1 MRGTIVYKRKKIIR
15 NGMIVL
21 FIIILIWNMLLGS
34 GKKEST
40 SFSLVNRL
48 FGTFQGT
55 VMKTIF
61 PLASFQTQE
70 RQIEK
75 KSWLEEGL
83 LIQMPF
89 ASYAMAHGNLT
100 EVTEDSYFYDLLL
113 EEQKKAV
120 ENDMSDI
127 PRIIEDEETD
137 DILAGMEAE
146 NAAAAKKNEEAAAA
160 EESAA
165 AAEEVLQTEQL
176 PEDGFLPVME
186 KQVQYDWSLYTSA
199 DSLIKEFYAVDST
212 TKADP
217 ELINLDKLLNRD
229 LTINKEGEGYQIL
242 IYHTHSQEAFIDS
255 VPGDKSTTIMGAG
268 DRLAQILTEKYGYRV
283 LHHTGEYDVEYR
295 DDAYSKALPEI
306 EKVLAEN
313 PEIQVVIDLH
323 RDEVAE
329 GTKLVTDF
337 QGRPTARFMFF
348 NGLSY
353 TRQTG
358 KISYLENE
366 NLEGNLAFSF
376 QMQAACN
383 EYFPGLT
390 RRIYLKGY
398 RYNMHLKERSL
409 LVEMGAQNNT
419 VEEIMNACDPLAQA
433 LDMVLSGMVY

>member
-89 ASYAMAHGNLT
+89 ASYAMALGTLT
-100 EVTEDSYFYDLLL
+100 EVTEDSYFYDLLV

-127 PRIIEDEETD
+127 PKIIEDEETD

>member
-1 MRGTIVYKRKKIIR
+1 MRGTVVYKWKRIIR
-15 NGMIVL
+15 IGMIGFLIV
-21 FIIILIWNMLLGS
+21 ILIWNMLLGS
-34 GKKEST
+34 GKKDSA
-40 SFSLVNRL
+40 SFSLVSGL
-48 FGTFQGT
+48 QGM
-55 VMKTIF
+55 VQKAVLKTIF
-61 PLASFQTQE
+61 PLASFQTGE
-70 RQIEK
+70 RPAGQR
-75 KSWLEEGL
+75 SWLEEGL
-83 LIQMPF
+83 LMQMPY
-89 ASYAMAHGNLT
+89 ATYAMSHGNL
-100 EVTEDSYFYDLLL
+100 EEITEDGYFYDLLL
-113 EEQKKAV
+113 EEQTKTVQDSNPK
-120 ENDMSDI
+120 
-127 PRIIEDEETD
+127 IIEDEETD

-146 NAAAAKKNEEAAAA
+146 NAAAARIKEEAQAQKEAQA
-160 EESAA
+160 EETF
-165 AAEEVLQTEQL
+165 QTDSL
-176 PEDGFLPVME
+176 PEDGFSHVME
-186 KQVQYDWSLYTSA
+186 KQMQYDWSLYTSA
-199 DSLIKEFYAVDST
+199 DSILKEFYAVDST
-212 TKADP
+212 TKANAD
-217 ELINLDKLLNRD
+217 LIDLDKLLHRD
-229 LTINKEGEGYQIL
+229 LTIDKEGEGYQIL
-242 IYHTHSQEAFIDS
+242 IYHTHSQEAFADS
-255 VPGDKSTTIMGAG
+255 VPGDSSTTIMGAG
-268 DRLAQILTEKYGYRV
+268 DRLAQILTEEYGYRV

-295 DDAYSKALPEI
+295 DDAYSRALPEI

-358 KISYLENE
+358 KIEYLANE

-409 LVEMGAQNNT
+409 LIELGAQNNT
-419 VEEIMNACDPLAQA
+419 VEEIMNACDPIAQA

>member
-1 MRGTIVYKRKKIIR
+1 MRGTVVYKWKRIIR
-15 NGMIVL
+15 IGMIGFLIV
-21 FIIILIWNMLLGS
+21 ILIWNMLLGS
-34 GKKEST
+34 GKKDSA
-40 SFSLVNRL
+40 SFSLVSGL
-48 FGTFQGT
+48 QGM
-55 VMKTIF
+55 VQKAVLKTIF
-61 PLASFQTQE
+61 PLASFQTGE
-70 RQIEK
+70 RPAGQR
-75 KSWLEEGL
+75 SWLEEGL
-83 LIQMPF
+83 LMQMPY
-89 ASYAMAHGNLT
+89 ATYAMSHGNL
-100 EVTEDSYFYDLLL
+100 EEITEDGYFYDLLL
-113 EEQKKAV
+113 EEQTKTVQDSSPK
-120 ENDMSDI
+120 
-127 PRIIEDEETD
+127 IIEDEETD

-146 NAAAAKKNEEAAAA
+146 NVAAARIKEEAQAQKEAQA
-160 EESAA
+160 EETF
-165 AAEEVLQTEQL
+165 QTDSL
-176 PEDGFLPVME
+176 PEDGFSHVME
-186 KQVQYDWSLYTSA
+186 KQMQYDWSLYTSA
-199 DSLIKEFYAVDST
+199 DSILKEFYAVDST
-212 TKADP
+212 TKANAD
-217 ELINLDKLLNRD
+217 LIDLDKLLHRD
-229 LTINKEGEGYQIL
+229 LTIDKGGEGYQIL
-242 IYHTHSQEAFIDS
+242 IYHTHSQEAFADS
-255 VPGDKSTTIMGAG
+255 VPGDSSTTIMGAG
-268 DRLAQILTEKYGYRV
+268 DRLAQILTEEYGYRV

-295 DDAYSKALPEI
+295 DDAYSRALPEI

-358 KISYLENE
+358 KIEYLANE

-409 LVEMGAQNNT
+409 LIELGAQNNT
-419 VEEIMNACDPLAQA
+419 VEEIMNACDPIAQA

>member
-1 MRGTIVYKRKKIIR
+1 MRDTIVYKRKKIIR
-15 NGMIVL
+15 SGMIVFL
-21 FIIILIWNMLLGS
+21 IIIFIWNVLMGG
-34 GKKEST
+34 GKKEGT
-40 SFSLVNRL
+40 SFSLASGLLGIV
-48 FGTFQGT
+48 QKT
-55 VMKTIF
+55 VMKTVF
-61 PLASFQTQE
+61 PFASFQTGE
-70 RQIEK
+70 RKAETK
-75 KSWLEEGL
+75 NWLEEGL
-83 LIQMPF
+83 LVQMPF
-89 ASYAMAHGNLT
+89 ATYAMAHGNLI
-100 EVTEDSYFYDLLL
+100 EITEDGYFYDLLL
-113 EEQKKAV
+113 EEQKRAV
-120 ENDMSDI
+120 VNDGSDI
-127 PRIIEDEETD
+127 PKMIEDEETD

-146 NAAAAKKNEEAAAA
+146 NAAAARLNEEAVAKENADMA
-160 EESAA
+160 QEAMQA
-165 AAEEVLQTEQL
+165 EQL
-176 PEDGFLPVME
+176 LEDGFHPVME
-186 KQVQYDWSLYTSA
+186 KQVQYDWNLYPSA

-212 TKADP
+212 TKADAD
-217 ELINLDKLLNRD
+217 LIDLDKLLNRD
-229 LTINKEGEGYQIL
+229 LTISKEGEGYQIL

-255 VPGDKSTTIMGAG
+255 VPGDQSTTIMGAG

-283 LHHTGEYDVEYR
+283 LHHTGEYDVECR
-295 DDAYSKALPEI
+295 DDAYSRSLPEI
-306 EKVLAEN
+306 EKILAEN

-323 RDEVAE
+323 RDEVAD

-376 QMQAACN
+376 QMQVACN

>member
-1 MRGTIVYKRKKIIR
+1 M
-15 NGMIVL
+15 
-21 FIIILIWNMLLGS
+21 IILTGNIL
-34 GKKEST
+34 T
-40 SFSLVNRL
+40 SFSLTSGLLGIV
-48 FGTFQGT
+48 QEA
-55 VMKTIF
+55 VMKTVF
-61 PLASFQTQE
+61 PLASYQTGE
-70 RQIEK
+70 RVAGQRG
-75 KSWLEEGL
+75 WLEEGL

-89 ASYAMAHGNLT
+89 ATYAMAHGNLT
-100 EVTEDSYFYDLLL
+100 EVTEDGYFYDLLL
-113 EEQKKAV
+113 EEQERAV
-120 ENDMSDI
+120 ENEESDI
-127 PRIIEDEETD
+127 KKIIEDEETD

-146 NAAAAKKNEEAAAA
+146 NAAAARLREEAEAAK
-160 EESAA
+160 ESDAA
-165 AAEEVLQTEQL
+165 KEAIQTEQI

-186 KQVQYDWSLYTSA
+186 KQIQYDWSLYTSA

-229 LTINKEGEGYQIL
+229 LTISKEGEGYQIL

-255 VPGDKSTTIMGAG
+255 VPGDKSTTIVGAG
-268 DRLAQILTEKYGYRV
+268 DRLAQILTERYGYRV

-295 DDAYSKALPEI
+295 DDAYSRSLPEI
-306 EKVLAEN
+306 EKILAEN

-358 KISYLENE
+358 KITYLENE

-409 LVEMGAQNNT
+409 LIEMGAQNNT

>member
-1 MRGTIVYKRKKIIR
+1 MRGTVVYKWKRIIR
-15 NGMIVL
+15 IGMIGFLIV
-21 FIIILIWNMLLGS
+21 ILIWNMLLGS
-34 GKKEST
+34 GKKDSA
-40 SFSLVNRL
+40 SFSLVSGL
-48 FGTFQGT
+48 QGM
-55 VMKTIF
+55 VQKAVLKTIF
-61 PLASFQTQE
+61 PLASFQTGE
-70 RQIEK
+70 RPAGQR
-75 KSWLEEGL
+75 SWLEEGL
-83 LIQMPF
+83 LMQMPY
-89 ASYAMAHGNLT
+89 ATYAMSHGNL
-100 EVTEDSYFYDLLL
+100 EEITEDGYFYDLLL
-113 EEQKKAV
+113 EEQTKTVQDSSPK
-120 ENDMSDI
+120 
-127 PRIIEDEETD
+127 IIEDEETD

-146 NAAAAKKNEEAAAA
+146 NAAAARIKEEAQAQKEAQA
-160 EESAA
+160 EETF
-165 AAEEVLQTEQL
+165 QTDSL
-176 PEDGFLPVME
+176 PEDGFSHVME
-186 KQVQYDWSLYTSA
+186 KQMQYDWSLYTSA
-199 DSLIKEFYAVDST
+199 DSILKEFYAVDST
-212 TKADP
+212 TKANAD
-217 ELINLDKLLNRD
+217 LIDLDKLLHRD
-229 LTINKEGEGYQIL
+229 LTIDKEGEGYQIL
-242 IYHTHSQEAFIDS
+242 IYHTHSQEAFADS
-255 VPGDKSTTIMGAG
+255 VPGDSSTTIMGAG
-268 DRLAQILTEKYGYRV
+268 DRLAQILTEEYGYRV

-295 DDAYSKALPEI
+295 DDAYSRALPEI

-358 KISYLENE
+358 KIEYLANE

-409 LVEMGAQNNT
+409 LIELGAQNNT
-419 VEEIMNACDPLAQA
+419 VEEIMNACDPIAQA